1 MAPKKVCYK
10 RMKIYNEIADLLN
23 DLNVKSA
30 SIHSGFHIFKFN
42 ETSKISKEALNPHFK
57 TFFTIDFYA
66 DNLSKR
72 QIGATKVDN
81 LTNAIAFNSPLQLF
95 SVQTFE
101 GNLDGEGY
109 SIIFGSDFFEPKKH
123 QYEIQHE
130 FPFFKLNS
138 NPSYRLAVTDLPLIK
153 NLFDTVYEEFHKED
167 THKVELVRSY
177 LMVLLLQIKR
187 VVGNASGTIPL
198 KRYQEIT
205 ADFEELILQETSKYK
220 TIAAYAEALH
230 ITPIYLSECVK
241 KATGITAK
249 KVLSNYITLRAK
261 ALLQQ
266 TTSPV
271 AEIAYAMGFDEP
283 TNFVKFFKNNEGITP
298 AVFRKRP

>member
-1 MAPKKVCYK
+1 
-10 RMKIYNEIADLLN
+10 MKTYNQITDLLQ
-23 DLNVKSA
+23 DLNVKST

-42 ETSKISKEALNPHFK
+42 ETSNISKEALNPHFK
-57 TFFTIDFYA
+57 SFFTIDFYA

-72 QIGATKVDN
+72 QIGATKVDD

-95 SVQTFE
+95 SVQTFG
-101 GNLDGEGY
+101 GNLDGDGY
-109 SIIFGSDFFEPKKH
+109 SIVFGSDFFEPKKH

-138 NPSYRLAVTDLPLIK
+138 NPSYKLALTDLPLIK
-153 NLFDTVYEEFHKED
+153 NLFDTIYEEFHKED

-177 LMVLLLQIKR
+177 LTVLLLQIKR

-220 TIAAYAEALH
+220 TIAAYAEVLH

-249 KVLSNYITLRAK
+249 KVLSNYMTLRAK

-266 TTSPV
+266 TTSSV

-298 AVFRKRP
+298 AVFRKLP

>member
-1 MAPKKVCYK
+1 
-10 RMKIYNEIADLLN
+10 MKTYQQIADLLK
-23 DLNVKSA
+23 DLNVTST
-30 SIHSGFHIFKFN
+30 SIDSGFHIFKFN
-42 ETSKISKEALNPHFK
+42 ETNNIAKEALNPHFK

-66 DNLSKR
+66 DNQSKR
-72 QIGATKVDN
+72 QIGATKVED

-95 SVQTFE
+95 SVQPFE
-101 GNLDGEGY
+101 GNPGGEGY
-109 SIIFGSDFFEPKKH
+109 SLLFSSDFFVPKKH

-138 NPSYRLAVTDLPLIK
+138 SPSYKLIPSDLPLIK
-153 NLFDTVYEEFHKED
+153 NLFDTIYEEFHKND

-177 LMVLLLQIKR
+177 LIVLLLQIKR
-187 VVGNASGTIPL
+187 VVGNANGTIPL

-205 ADFEELILQETSKYK
+205 ADFEALILKETTKYK
-220 TIAAYAEALH
+220 TIAAYAQQLN

-241 KATGITAK
+241 KTTGISSK
-249 KVLSNYITLRAK
+249 KVLSNYMTLRAK

-266 TTSPV
+266 TTKSV
-271 AEIAYAMGFDEP
+271 AEIGYAMGFQEP

-298 AVFRKRP
+298 ATFRKRP